1 VEDVNIL
8 NDALTNE
15 VAIKLNML
23 GALML
28 DGVDGEVD
36 RANVVVVDQGGP
48 RQEVM
53 QLQKQLTEPARLH
66 HTVGHCTVL
75 HLSTQIRDDV
85 VALRGSRD
93 EVVS

>member
-28 DGVDGEVD
+28 DRVDGEVD

-48 RQEVM
+48 QQEAM
-53 QLQKQLTEPARLH
+53 QLQKQLIEPARLH

-75 HLSTQIRDDV
+75 RLSTQIRDDV
-85 VALRGSRD
+85 VALRG
-93 EVVS
+93 